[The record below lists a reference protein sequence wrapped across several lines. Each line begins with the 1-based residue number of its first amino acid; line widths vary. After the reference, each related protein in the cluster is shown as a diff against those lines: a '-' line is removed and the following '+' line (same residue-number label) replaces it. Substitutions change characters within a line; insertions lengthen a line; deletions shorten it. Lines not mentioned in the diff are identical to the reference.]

1 MKSTKR
7 KVFAVCLVVL
17 AMTMLI
23 AAKKPKQKVQMLDW
37 KGAALGQEVPEWV
50 NKSVES
56 SLAIQSLPEYKD
68 QYCFVVTIENDNKDF
83 AINWVK
89 NLANGSS
96 QVSTML
102 ATTVNSMAEASV
114 SGKKGQDVDMHFTDV
129 RDAMSNAS
137 FKNLRQVADFWI
149 YINNKSTKKQYYA
162 AYSLWIVPV
171 KDLNDQI
178 AANFQNIIDNNKA
191 MSEAE
196 RQIYLDIITDIR
208 TRGIATNVALADS
221 GI

>member
-1 MKSTKR
+1 MKSMKR
-7 KVFAVCLVVL
+7 KAAVVFLVILAVT
-17 AMTMLI
+17 MTVS
-23 AAKKPKQKVQMLDW
+23 ARKPKLQKLDW
-37 KGAALGQEVPEWV
+37 KGAVLGQDIPEWV
-50 NKSVES
+50 NKSVDS

-68 QYCFVVTIENDNKDF
+68 QYCFVVTIENENKDF

-89 NLANGSS
+89 NLANGSA
-96 QVSTML
+96 QVSTMI
-102 ATTVNSMAEASV
+102 ATTVNAMAEASV
-114 SGKKGQDVDMHFTDV
+114 SGNKTQEVDMHFTDV

-178 AANFQNIIDNNKA
+178 AANFQNIIDNNTA
-191 MSEAE
+191 MSAAE